1 MYLYHIQ
8 VFTPVDKLTTS
19 HLFREEFIEEVE
31 FHTYI
36 FFLIGKRRKSHI
48 TLQPTQLIFSYIFF
62 VFSYTYK

>member
-36 FFLIGKRRKSHI
+36 FFWLEKEEN
-48 TLQPTQLIFSYIFF
+48 PT
-62 VFSYTYK
+62 